1 MLNRKSSIIVAIV
14 TVSLLLLLYT
24 SRINGGPGLDLVD
37 PVCEDFPDTSNILLV
52 MKTGAS
58 EAYARVPTQ
67 LMTILKC
74 LPDFLI
80 FSDMEQDLAG
90 HKILDS
96 LSTVLPEAMED
107 NSDFDLYRRQKWCL
121 VDQENCN
128 KLGDPAREGWNL
140 DKYKNIHMAEKAYA
154 LRPQYD
160 WYVFVDADTYVL
172 WPNLVQWLKTLNP
185 AKKMYLGSVTM
196 LHNFGFGHG
205 GSGYIISKAA
215 MEEFAGKNPGVANK
229 YDVKAQNECCGDYM
243 FALAMKEHTE
253 VTVQQ
258 MNHTPL
264 VLRDI
269 YHEFLA
275 PKLNATR
282 ADWDNLAENRFYL
295 DTTGDRKWDEWKT
308 KRMKEEGK
316 LNEFEK
322 VAHESAEACAAAC
335 ESLEGDECFRWKY
348 VDGECAFAN
357 SFAMGKPV
365 KREKE
370 EKKRMTSGW
379 DVDKIEKWVEKQGE
393 CGKVKWPEVKTDR

>member
-1 MLNRKSSIIVAIV
+1 MLNRKSSVIVAIV

-24 SRINGGPGLDLVD
+24 SRINGGPGLDEPYHHDKPHHHDDPHKSLHAPQGTVDNDCHCPKPPPPPPPPPPPEKLVD

-258 MNHTPL
+258 MVYFPNPPIPLQTP
-264 VLRDI
+264 
-269 YHEFLA
+269 
-275 PKLNATR
+275 
-282 ADWDNLAENRFYL
+282 
-295 DTTGDRKWDEWKT
+295 
-308 KRMKEEGK
+308 
-316 LNEFEK
+316 
-322 VAHESAEACAAAC
+322 C
-335 ESLEGDECFRWKY
+335 
-348 VDGECAFAN
+348 
-357 SFAMGKPV
+357 
-365 KREKE
+365 
-370 EKKRMTSGW
+370 
-379 DVDKIEKWVEKQGE
+379 
-393 CGKVKWPEVKTDR
+393 